1 MPKKRILFIS
11 WQGGMG
17 HITRDLAIAQEIHRQ
32 NPEWELHWFA
42 HPIATMLLNDAGENV
57 LPESKLSADYT
68 SIGESVYH
76 DFQLNLIKYILATR
90 KAYNKNVE
98 LFRQVIRERTYDLII
113 GDESYE
119 VCFAM
124 CEGHIQN
131 HPPFIMMHD
140 FIGIDSV
147 KKNFFAKFFINIRN
161 RKWLPIPD
169 LPEVTQFFIG
179 ELEDVPDK
187 VFGLGLPNRREWARK
202 HCRILGNVVR
212 FDPAQYADRSNIRKK
227 LGYGSDPLVICALGG
242 SSAGYE
248 MLTLCGRAFPL
259 IRNTIPK
266 LKMVFACG
274 PNLNLKSL
282 DVPEG
287 IEVRGYV
294 PELYEHFA
302 ASDLAI
308 VVGGGSSTIELVA
321 LNQPFLYF
329 PLEAQ
334 FDQQI
339 NIAGRL
345 ERLGAGIKMRYFQT
359 TPESMAEQIIANLG
373 KEVIYP
379 PVPIDGAEKAVQ
391 YISEMIDSEGR

>member
-1 MPKKRILFIS
+1 
-11 WQGGMG
+11 
-17 HITRDLAIAQEIHRQ
+17 
-32 NPEWELHWFA
+32 
-42 HPIATMLLNDAGENV
+42 MLLKDAGEKV

-68 SIGESVYH
+68 RIAESFYQ
-76 DFQLNLIKYILATR
+76 DFQLNLIKYILVTR
-90 KAYNKNVE
+90 KAYKKNVE
-98 LFRQVIRERTYDLII
+98 LFNQVIRKRTYDLVI

-119 VCFAM
+119 VLWAM
-124 CEGHIQN
+124 CKSHIQN

-140 FIGIDSV
+140 FVGIDSD
-147 KKNFFAKFFINIRN
+147 KRNLIGKLFITIRN
-161 RKWLPIPD
+161 RRWSIIPH

-187 VFGLGLPNRREWARK
+187 VFGIGLPNRREWAGK

-212 FDPAQYADRSNIRKK
+212 FDPAQYADRAKVRKK
-227 LGYGSDPLVICALGG
+227 LGYGSDPFIVCALGG
-242 SSAGYE
+242 SIAGYE

-259 IRNTIPK
+259 VRKTIPD
-266 LKMVFACG
+266 LKMVFSCG
-274 PNLNLKSL
+274 PSLDLKSL
-282 DVPEG
+282 DVPDE

-308 VVGGGSSTIELVA
+308 VVGGGTSTIELVA
-321 LNQPFLYF
+321 LNRPFLYF

-345 ERLGAGIKMRYFQT
+345 ERLEAGFKMRYFQT
-359 TPESMAEQIIANLG
+359 TPESLAEQIIANLG
-373 KEVIYP
+373 KEVTYP
-379 PVPIDGAEKAVQ
+379 PVPIDGAKKAVQ
-391 YISEMIDSEGR
+391 YISELIDSEGR

>member
-17 HITRDLAIAQEIHRQ
+17 HITRDLAIANEIHRQ
-32 NPEWELHWFA
+32 NPEWELQWLA
-42 HPIATMLLNDAGENV
+42 HPMATMLLKDAGEKV
-57 LPESKLSADYT
+57 LPESRLSADYT
-68 SIGESVYH
+68 NIAELFYN
-76 DFQLNLIKYILATR
+76 DFQLSLMKYILVTR
-90 KAYNKNVE
+90 KAGKKNVE
-98 LFRQVIRERTYDLII
+98 LFSQVIRERTYDLVI

-119 VCFAM
+119 VLWTM
-124 CEGHIQN
+124 CKGHIRN
-131 HPPFIMMHD
+131 HPPFIIMHD

-147 KKNFFAKFFINIRN
+147 KRNPLGKLFVNIRN
-161 RKWLPIPD
+161 RKWSMIPH

-187 VFGLGLPNRREWARK
+187 VFGIGLANRREWARK

-212 FDPAQYADRSNIRKK
+212 FDPARYADRAQVRKK
-227 LGYGSDPLVICALGG
+227 LGYGSDHLVVCALGG
-242 SSAGYE
+242 SKAGYE

-259 IRNTIPK
+259 VRNTIPN
-266 LKMVFACG
+266 LKMVFSCG
-274 PNLNLKSL
+274 PSLDLKSL
-282 DVPEG
+282 DVPEE

-308 VVGGGSSTIELVA
+308 VVGGGTSTIELVA
-321 LNQPFLYF
+321 LNRPFLYF

-345 ERLGAGIKMRYFQT
+345 ERLGAGIKMRYFKT
-359 TPESMAEQIIANLG
+359 TPESLAEQIMANLG
-373 KEVIYP
+373 KEVTYS
-379 PVPIDGAEKAVQ
+379 PVPIDGAKKAVQ
-391 YISEMIDSEGR
+391 YISELIDS